1 MSSKSMSQIFQTIFQ
16 TKDIIF
22 ALCGV
27 FFSRVQLKRYFSD
40 KKNSSEIWD
49 TSVEKLSTINM
60 AKY

>member
-1 MSSKSMSQIFQTIFQ
+1 MSQIFQTLFQ

-40 KKNSSEIWD
+40 KKNSSEI
-49 TSVEKLSTINM
+49 
-60 AKY
+60 